1 MFNKINKITTYKNC
15 LHSLNSIDIKSVI
28 QTQKLI
34 NNNLTKSIQAPIT
47 TLSVNN
53 LNNIITSFHSNSSL
67 STTPCI
73 NNKIVNQE
81 DENFT
86 KQYHTLNNNSK
97 LFNISNIP
105 FEPSVEIYQSN
116 KQLNKMVEKT
126 SICKEA
132 PKEINLNQD
141 LKKNISKDIT
151 LIDIHNESDGE
162 TVVTYD
168 SDEDKLD
175 DIGNSISDIEEKDLS
190 TYDEIDIL
198 GDSHFDDKTNM
209 EDTLYSV
216 KNKLNNADKS
226 DSEATIV
233 TSPRIS
239 DDSSNTSEEMIND
252 GINKFKILYACS
264 NEPKSYRI
272 GGLPAICKKDCGEDA
287 YFELDQNNFMV
298 FGIADGVGGWNKSGV
313 DPSLFAWD
321 LMNSCKDV
329 TEDLDDWP
337 DPKTILIDG
346 YDMVVRKKEVKAGS
360 STACILTLDK
370 ISGIIYSTNLGDSGF
385 TVIRDNK
392 VVFRTQEQQHY
403 FNAPYQ
409 LSIIPDT
416 SIAYLQNTPHD
427 AEDEQFC
434 AEEGDVIILGTD
446 GLWDNMYNED
456 IIKVLKD
463 DVNNIKESKAEVKTR
478 EQYLAWEKET
488 NEVLSGLSYQLT
500 QQAKKYSQDWYR
512 ESPFSKKFNSA
523 GQYYSGG
530 KIDDITIILMYV
542 TYDRFSNLKPK
553 NLIK

>member
-1 MFNKINKITTYKNC
+1 
-15 LHSLNSIDIKSVI
+15 
-28 QTQKLI
+28 
-34 NNNLTKSIQAPIT
+34 
-47 TLSVNN
+47 
-53 LNNIITSFHSNSSL
+53 
-67 STTPCI
+67 
-73 NNKIVNQE
+73 
-81 DENFT
+81 
-86 KQYHTLNNNSK
+86 
-97 LFNISNIP
+97 
-105 FEPSVEIYQSN
+105 
-116 KQLNKMVEKT
+116 MVEKT
-126 SICKEA
+126 SICEET

-175 DIGNSISDIEEKDLS
+175 DLGHSVSDIEEKDLS

-198 GDSHFDDKTNM
+198 GDSHFDDKANM

-239 DDSSNTSEEMIND
+239 DDSSNSSEEMIND

-264 NEPKSYRI
+264 NEPKNYRI

-370 ISGIIYSTNLGDSGF
+370 ISGILYSTNLGDSGF

-392 VVFRTQEQQHY
+392 VVFKTQEQQHY

-463 DVNNIKESKAEVKTR
+463 DINNIKESKAEVKTR

-512 ESPFSKKFNSA
+512 ESPFSKKFNNA

-530 KIDDITIILMYV
+530 KIDDITLILMYV
-542 TYDRFSNLKPK
+542 TYDRFSNLRPK